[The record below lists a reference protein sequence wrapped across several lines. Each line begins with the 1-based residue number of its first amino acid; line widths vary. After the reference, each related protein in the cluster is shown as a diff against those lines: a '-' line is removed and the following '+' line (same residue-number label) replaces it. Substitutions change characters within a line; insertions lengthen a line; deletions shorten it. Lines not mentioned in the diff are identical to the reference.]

1 MLRVALFKSLPDNKS
16 RSVKR
21 IIPSITVFFV
31 YLAVLSFRESNGFL
45 NRRAV
50 TVWTHSIVDQQA
62 LGIKVSHARIHAY
75 HPNPKPLVRK

>member
-62 LGIKVSHARIHAY
+62 LGIKVSRARIHAY